1 MDLTERKKVCII
13 GAGPRG
19 LVTARH
25 LSAVPNLDITIFEAK
40 EDIGGLWFFKP
51 KKSADDEQDGA
62 EAPSSSKLD
71 NYYRLYNC
79 QNDSMYETLITNLP
93 YFFME
98 FKDLGMR
105 DVDPDLPLFIS
116 IVQYKQYLDA
126 YAEKFDLRKFVKFNT
141 LIKSVKRTKN
151 LSQEERQNITTDK
164 KFVVKTVDSKGDCLH
179 TGEVYHDFDYVVVT
193 SGQYSF
199 PYMPEV
205 PGSENFTG
213 KILHYKNF
221 GSPSAE
227 QYRGKKVLI
236 VGGSDG
242 AADMLIQFFSSDI
255 QRIQDCEKVIVCSRK
270 ISHLQQSDDFK
281 QHIREGKLSL
291 HQGTLLEYKD
301 QNIVRFSDGTEEEV
315 DTVVYATGYKLKF
328 PYFDQET
335 DKIIDHNENEHRGVF
350 FGPLYKKVIA
360 IREPDM
366 FFVGYLETTLI
377 VNILPELQ
385 AMTIRYILEGK
396 LEMPSQEEMMKTHNE
411 EVELHLKHI
420 GDLAHFYKTDLS
432 VHFPGMPNN
441 YEHTEWQF
449 FSNWLKMVYPEQDEE
464 KAETYFDIIA
474 ETKKALVGFRKEGNF
489 LQYKK
494 FDYHQVYPKDFRT
507 TTAFV

>member
-25 LSAVPNLDITIFEAK
+25 LSAVSNLDITIFEAK

-51 KKSADDEQDGA
+51 KNSDADVPD
-62 EAPSSSKLD
+62 SSPVQD
-71 NYYRLYNC
+71 NYCRLYGC

-116 IVQYKQYLDA
+116 IVQYKRYLDA
-126 YAEKFDLRKFVKFNT
+126 YAEKFDLRKYVKFNN
-141 LIKSVKRTKN
+141 LIKSVRLNKN
-151 LSQEERQNITTDK
+151 LSQEERHKISTEK
-164 KFVVKTVDSKGDCLH
+164 KFVVKTVPAKGDCLH
-179 TGEVYHDFDYVVVT
+179 SGETFHDFDYVVVT

-199 PYMPEV
+199 PYMPDI
-205 PGSENFTG
+205 PGAENFSG
-213 KILHYKNF
+213 QILHYKNF
-221 GSPSAE
+221 GSPNAE
-227 QYRGKKVLI
+227 QYRGKKVLV

-242 AADMLIQFFSSDI
+242 AADLLIQFFSNDI
-255 QRIQDCEKVIVCSRK
+255 QRIQDCEKVIICSRK
-270 ISHLQQSDDFK
+270 VSHLRDSDDFK
-281 QHIREGKLSL
+281 QYIREGRLSL
-291 HQGTLLEYKD
+291 HQGTLIEYKD
-301 QNIVRFSDGTEEEV
+301 QNVVRFSDGTEEEV

-335 DKIIDHNENEHRGVF
+335 DKIIDHNENEHRGTF
-350 FGPLYKKVIA
+350 FGPLYKKVIS
-360 IREPDM
+360 IREPDL

-385 AMTIRYILEGK
+385 AMAVRYILEGK
-396 LEMPSQEEMMKTHNE
+396 LEVPSQEDMLKVHNE
-411 EVELHLKHI
+411 EVELHMKHI

-432 VHFPGMPNN
+432 VHFPGLPNN
-441 YEHTEWQF
+441 YEHTEWRF
-449 FSNWLKMVYPEQDEE
+449 FSDWLKNIYPENDEE
-464 KAETYFDIIA
+464 MAEKYFDIIA
-474 ETKKALVGFRKEGNF
+474 NTKKALVKFRKEGNF
-489 LQYKK
+489 LQFKK
-494 FDYHQVYPKDFRT
+494 YDYHLVYPKEFRS